1 MMPGFAALFVLAS
14 SVAGAQSSEGLLG
27 ESGPAFDCSQSIEA
41 VVEAHEQRPQ
51 VEVYLCLH
59 AREDAGPALLSRLQ
73 AQLEEDVHKRLS
85 RGLAVWLLGQLEREF
100 TGDEVR
106 ALSPS
111 DRRFM
116 NEAIHARR
124 GRETSC
130 TRLDLDPKDC
140 PHGAVLELFDWYE
153 PMASYSDRLLTVLD
167 RTNLDLVANP
177 PPAPE
182 EPEVEAGVEAVDGS
196 GGAAVEGCGCVAGA
210 AAGRRPVQGWWLL
223 LVPLWVRRRDAGPG
237 NQ

>member
-1 MMPGFAALFVLAS
+1 MPGSATLFVLVS
-14 SVAGAQSSEGLLG
+14 SVASAQSSEGLLG
-27 ESGPAFDCSQSIEA
+27 ESGPAFDCSQSIVA

-59 AREDAGPALLSRLQ
+59 EREDAGAALMSRLKV
-73 AQLEEDVHKRLS
+73 QLEDDVHKRLS

-100 TGDEVR
+100 TGEEVR

-153 PMASYSDRLLTVLD
+153 PMASYSDRLLTETD
-167 RTNLDLVANP
+167 RKNLELVANP

-182 EPEVEAGVEAVDGS
+182 EPEVEADVEAVDGS
-196 GGAAVEGCGCVAGA
+196 TGEVEGCGCASSA

-223 LVPLWVRRRDAGPG
+223 LVPLWVRRR
-237 NQ
+237 